1 MSNAKTEL
9 WQIHEWE
16 TAFFGVPTA
25 LINVSRINTEDLHS
39 ILTECQASGVR
50 VVHYLADANDD
61 DSILAAER
69 SGFHLVDV
77 RMTLEWN
84 VSMESAVTP
93 TSFVLRDYRVGDLSR
108 LEEIARTIYRQTRYY
123 YDRNYPRERCNDLYA
138 VWIAKSCQGEA
149 DRVIVAEQDNII
161 VGFITCRLSP
171 DKSEGTI
178 GLVGVSAEARGL
190 GVGRAIVGEAQR
202 WFATV
207 GVRRVRVVTQIRNI
221 AALALYQ
228 RCGFVVNN
236 VGFWY
241 HRWFG

>member
-1 MSNAKTEL
+1 VSSTRSEL

-16 TAFFGVPTA
+16 TAFFGVATA
-25 LINVSRINTEDLHS
+25 RITVPRINAADLNRV
-39 ILTECQASGVR
+39 LAECQVCGVR

-61 DSILAAER
+61 ESIRAAEQA
-69 SGFHLVDV
+69 GFHLVDV

-84 VSMESAVTP
+84 ASMESGVTQ
-93 TSFVLRDYRVGDLSR
+93 TDLVLRDYRVGDLPR

-123 YDRNYPRERCNDLYA
+123 YDRHYPRERCNDLYA
-138 VWIAKSCQGEA
+138 VWIAKSCQGDA

-161 VGFITCRLSP
+161 VGFITCQLSP

-241 HRWFG
+241 HKWF

>member
-1 MSNAKTEL
+1 MSNVKTEL

-16 TAFFGVPTA
+16 TAFFGISTA
-25 LINVSRINTEDLHS
+25 RITVSCINTEDLDS
-39 ILTECQASGVR
+39 VLAECQASGVR
-50 VVHYLADANDD
+50 VVHYLADADDD

-69 SGFHLVDV
+69 AGFHLVDV

-84 VSMESAVTP
+84 ASLEPVVAQTDLS
-93 TSFVLRDYRVGDLSR
+93 LRDYRVGDLSR

-123 YDRNYPRERCNDLYA
+123 YDRNYPRERCNELYA
-138 VWIAKSCQGEA
+138 VWIAKSCQGDA
-149 DRVIVAEQDNII
+149 DRVIVAEQDKII
-161 VGFITCRLSP
+161 VGFITCHLSL

-190 GVGRAIVGEAQR
+190 GVGRAIVSEAQR

-241 HRWFG
+241 HKWFR